1 MGAHMWPRRCVHHRT
16 GPLLP
21 PDGDAPKLIQL
32 YIYDTENE
40 VSNRLGRLSGADA
53 TDGSLQPSIVHQLM
67 EMLDRYNP
75 FVKKFRTARETT
87 RSPDEKFIIRI
98 DAKEGDPVQY
108 NLPTTDDLAMLVVGD
123 FTIET
128 FKRDIIIETRNK
140 ELKRISALHPAYMP
154 LQYPLLFPFGE
165 RGFQVGALYNGILN
179 RDSGERK
186 RVQMTMQD
194 YYCYQF
200 HYKPDQPNPFL
211 SYGVLSSQAKVDAC
225 ACIDENRLSY
235 ILNNQRKKNYIQKIS
250 KA

>member
-16 GPLLP
+16 GSLLP

-40 VSNRLGRLSGADA
+40 VSNRLGRLSGGDA

-87 RSPDEKFIIRI
+87 RSPDEIHNKNSWCKRRR
-98 DAKEGDPVQY
+98 PVQY
-108 NLPTTDDLAMLVVGD
+108 NLPTTDDLVMLVVGD
-123 FTIET
+123 FTLET

-165 RGFQVGALYNGILN
+165 RGFQVGVLYNGILTETI
-179 RDSGERK
+179 GK
-186 RVQMTMQD
+186 
-194 YYCYQF
+194 
-200 HYKPDQPNPFL
+200 
-211 SYGVLSSQAKVDAC
+211 
-225 ACIDENRLSY
+225 ENECR
-235 ILNNQRKKNYIQKIS
+235 
-250 KA
+250 